1 MTRWKVEKAQVLHY
15 DENCKVRFGPA
26 WRVISPA
33 GMPWGNY
40 PTHAEALE
48 YADRMARTVEVVLP
62 RVAPHPSYGYIV
74 HPEDPWVYSWPNGK
88 WHLAP
93 IGDWDGHAA
102 LLCNDFGEYK
112 IHADELKPLAL
123 ALLALAEQ
131 EGQA

>member
-1 MTRWKVEKAQVLHY
+1 MSRWTVYKAGRHAWTAHRKGDL
-15 DENCKVRFGPA
+15 PA
-26 WRVISPA
+26 ELFPTWR
-33 GMPWGNY
+33 
-40 PTHAEALE
+40 EALA
-48 YADRMARTVEVVLP
+48 YADRMARTCEVILP

-112 IHADELKPLAL
+112 IHADELRPLAL

-131 EGQA
+131 EEHE